1 MDERSQE
8 LIARGIA
15 ITLVLL
21 YVALFVSAI
30 WKYVSTKDIN
40 QITWEIIFI
49 VMIPVSIAWFAR
61 KDESLTIPKMVT
73 GENISTSS
81 DELSKNNRKRY
92 YFWESFGFALFVLIL
107 NIITTFVIERDW
119 QHLILLPELSETM
132 NIVVVLGFEFLLSIL
147 IFFAISYVWAEWSIR
162 KYNRELDNLEG

>member
-1 MDERSQE
+1 MDERSQMM
-8 LIARGIA
+8 IARGVG
-15 ITLVLL
+15 ITLILL
-21 YVALFVSAI
+21 YVALLVSAI

-61 KDESLTIPKMVT
+61 KDESLTIPKMVS
-73 GENISTSS
+73 GENISTNE
-81 DELSKNNRKRY
+81 DEVSKKSRKRY

-107 NIITTFVIERDW
+107 NMITTFLIENDW

-132 NIVVVLGFEFLLSIL
+132 NIVVVLGFEFLLSI
-147 IFFAISYVWAEWSIR
+147 IVFFAISYVWVEWSVR
-162 KYNRELDNLEG
+162 KYNRSLDKLEG